1 MDALF
6 FALIS
11 CFFAATC
18 GLAWL
23 CARL

>member
-6 FALIS
+6 LALIS
-11 CFFAATC
+11 CFFAATW